1 MIFRRKKRFFTQL
14 SATTSIIIVNV
25 VVFILLFSALVYFK
39 FVGSGLGDKMISFV
53 ALNPRLFV
61 SGYFWT
67 ALSSVFVHF
76 DPTHL
81 LVNMLS
87 LFFLGSFVE
96 RLIGRK
102 RFVWFYI
109 ISGIVASLFFVGLA
123 YLGQQFS
130 FGASLFGTPSDFAV
144 GASGAIFGLG
154 AMLAVLLPRLRVLVF
169 FVIPMPLWVAMAVLM
184 FGLWA
189 ISAGLG
195 LPIGNTAH
203 FGGLICGLIFGSYLR
218 IKYARKV
225 DMLRKVFR

>member
-1 MIFRRKKRFFTQL
+1 MIFRSRKKRLINL
-14 SATTSIIIVNV
+14 SATTSIIFVNIIVFV
-25 VVFILLFSALVYFK
+25 ALFSALVYFK
-39 FVGSGLGDKMISFV
+39 FVGSSLGDKMISFI
-53 ALNPRLFV
+53 ALNPELFV
-61 SGYFWT
+61 AGYFWT
-67 ALSSVFVHF
+67 ILTSVFVHL

-96 RLIGRK
+96 KLIGRR
-102 RFVWFYI
+102 RFVWFYL
-109 ISGIVASLFFVGLA
+109 ISGMIAGLFFVGLA

-130 FGASLFGTPSDFAV
+130 FGASLFGMPSDFAV

-154 AMLAVLLPRLRVLVF
+154 AMLAVLLPRLKVLVF
-169 FVIPMPLWVAMAVLM
+169 FVIPSSLWLAMVVLM